1 MRYTWIVL
9 YIDYL
14 IILSS
19 ENSEIY
25 DLYSNILNKDEMQY
39 KDSKII
45 IESNFKKNY
54 SKKKVLKNTNGKY
67 KTSKGYAK
75 KSMFKHQ

>member
-1 MRYTWIVL
+1 MDCIIYRLFDNSIV
-9 YIDYL
+9 I
-14 IILSS
+14 

-54 SKKKVLKNTNGKY
+54 SKKKY
-67 KTSKGYAK
+67 
-75 KSMFKHQ
+75 